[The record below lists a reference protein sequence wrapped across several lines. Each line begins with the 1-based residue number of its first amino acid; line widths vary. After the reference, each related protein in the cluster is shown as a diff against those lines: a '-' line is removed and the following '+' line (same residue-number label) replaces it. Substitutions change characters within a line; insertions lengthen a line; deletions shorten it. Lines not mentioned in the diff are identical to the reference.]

1 MSKENLIVENNE
13 KDETGFCPSSQNEI
27 RRSAFQKN
35 VDNIVISNITVEAD
49 NLFKLEEKL
58 SKTCFEISKQS
69 KVPTFEKLKNY
80 YIEYWSV
87 FKKNEVV
94 LAKIKETS
102 LEINCMKAHLDELK
116 ALDIKK
122 NNSSN

>member
-1 MSKENLIVENNE
+1 MCFTKMSKEHEKNEN
-13 KDETGFCPSSQNEI
+13 DDTDLHQLRHIEI
-27 RRSAFQKN
+27 RRSAFQKSLEN
-35 VDNIVISNITVEAD
+35 KLTSNLNKNELKV
-49 NLFKLEEKL
+49 EEK
-58 SKTCFEISKQS
+58 SIKTCFEISKQS
-69 KVPTFEKLKNY
+69 KIPSFEKWKNY

-116 ALDIKK
+116 ALDNKK
-122 NNSSN
+122 